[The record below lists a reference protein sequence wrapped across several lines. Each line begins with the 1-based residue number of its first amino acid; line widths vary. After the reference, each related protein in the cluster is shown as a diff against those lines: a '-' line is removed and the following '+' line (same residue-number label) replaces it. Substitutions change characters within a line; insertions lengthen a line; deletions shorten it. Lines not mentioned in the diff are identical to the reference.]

1 MNRPFLCL
9 LDSGATGCWISS
21 TRLPPN
27 IQGKTVAEVTSQT
40 LAGTFTSNQEI
51 QLEQVMLPEFFKT
64 RRIDLVQAKIFT
76 TPCRYD
82 MILGRD
88 LLNDLGIILDFKNK
102 SMEWDQ
108 AQIPMRS
115 YPGDQD
121 NATTATE
128 WLLDAVDN
136 DLVDND
142 ETLTRVS
149 DTAPHQVN
157 ETNYQEKDVDPDGYK
172 SKTIRASLYEQSDL
186 QEIVDKCT
194 YLTQAQ
200 QHQLFLQLSKF
211 PKLFDG
217 KLKTFNGP
225 PIHLELIDNPTPVR
239 SRAYPIPRSQLQV
252 FKQELD
258 RLVHIG
264 VLERAKRSEWIAG
277 TFITAKKDGRVRW
290 ITDFRGLNRS
300 LKRRV
305 YPPRRISDIITRHPR
320 YKYFTKLDISMQY
333 YTFVLDEPSR
343 DLCTFATPFRL
354 YRYCRLPMGV
364 SESPDIS
371 TEIMTQVLDGLDVD
385 FYMDDIAI
393 LNQTWDEHVQ
403 LVEQVLQRLE
413 SADFTINPTKCEWA
427 VEETDFLG
435 HWMTPDGIKPW
446 RRKVEAILKM
456 KPPTNIKE
464 LRSFLGLVNYYRD
477 MWPRRTHI
485 LAPLTAMTG
494 KTPFTWDA
502 THQHAFDTMK
512 SIVAAD
518 ALLAYPDPNQPFAVE
533 TDASDYQLGA
543 VIKQHGRPVAYY
555 SRKLNSA
562 QRNYT
567 TIEKELL
574 SIVETLREFR
584 GILLGSDVRVYT
596 DHQNL
601 THKLTSFTTQ
611 RVLRWRLLLEE
622 FRPTFRYKQGVTN
635 FIADALSRV
644 PTALTERESTQT
656 DVREK
661 QAKQHQLSAPD
672 IHLLDAFLEHPV
684 FDEEGRVPIQFSTIY
699 EYQQNDQKVTQLP
712 IEKPEGYQ
720 YKTLGG
726 FPICVQLESTQ
737 KWS

>member
-9 LDSGATGCWISS
+9 LDSGATGCWVSR
-21 TRLPPN
+21 TRLPQN
-27 IQGKTVAEVTSQT
+27 IQGKKVAEITSQT

-64 RRIDLVQAKIFT
+64 RKVDYVQAKIFT
-76 TPCRYD
+76 TPCRYN

-102 SMEWDQ
+102 SMEWDP
-108 AQIPMRS
+108 AHIPMRS
-115 YPGDQD
+115 YPS
-121 NATTATE
+121 NHNSATTATE

-136 DLVDND
+136 DLVGND
-142 ETLTRVS
+142 ETLNRVS
-149 DTAPHQVN
+149 DTTPHQVN

-172 SKTIRASLYEQSDL
+172 SKTICASLYERSDL
-186 QEIVDKCT
+186 QENVDKCT
-194 YLTQAQ
+194 YLTQSQ
-200 QHQLFLQLSKF
+200 QQQLFQLLSKF

-217 KLKTFNGP
+217 ELKTFNGP

-239 SRAYPIPRSQLQV
+239 SWAYPIPRSQLQV

-258 RLVHIG
+258 RLVRIG
-264 VLERAKRSEWIAG
+264 VVERAKHSEWIAG

-290 ITDFRGLNRS
+290 ITDFRGINRS
-300 LKRRV
+300 LKRHV
-305 YPPRRISDIITRHPR
+305 YPLRRICDIITRHPH
-320 YKYFTKLDISMQY
+320 YQYFTKLDISMQY

-343 DLCTFATPFRL
+343 DLCTFATPFGL

-371 TEIMTQVLDGLDVD
+371 TKIMTEVLDGLDVD

-393 LNQTWDEHVQ
+393 LSETWDEHVT
-403 LVEQVLQRLE
+403 LVQKVLRRLE
-413 SADFTINPTKCEWA
+413 TAGFTINPTKCEWA
-427 VEETDFLG
+427 VDETDFLG

-456 KPPTNIKE
+456 QPPKNVKE

-477 MWPRRTHI
+477 MWPRRTHV

-494 KTPFTWDA
+494 KTPFIWEA
-502 THQHAFDTMK
+502 QHQQAFDTMK

-518 ALLAYPDPNQPFAVE
+518 VLLAYPNPNHPFDVE

-543 VIKQHGRPVAYY
+543 IIKQHGRPVAYY

-584 GILLGSDVRVYT
+584 SILLGSDIRVYT

-611 RVLRWRLLLEE
+611 RVL
-622 FRPTFRYKQGVTN
+622 
-635 FIADALSRV
+635 
-644 PTALTERESTQT
+644 
-656 DVREK
+656 
-661 QAKQHQLSAPD
+661 
-672 IHLLDAFLEHPV
+672 
-684 FDEEGRVPIQFSTIY
+684 
-699 EYQQNDQKVTQLP
+699 
-712 IEKPEGYQ
+712 
-720 YKTLGG
+720 
-726 FPICVQLESTQ
+726 
-737 KWS
+737 